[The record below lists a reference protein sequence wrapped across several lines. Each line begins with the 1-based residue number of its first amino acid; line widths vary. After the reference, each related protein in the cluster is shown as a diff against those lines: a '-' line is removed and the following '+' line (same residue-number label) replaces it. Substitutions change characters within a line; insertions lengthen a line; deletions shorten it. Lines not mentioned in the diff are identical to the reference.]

1 MSVQQVHSGKGAGE
15 AEPVPTD
22 VSHMHLLLYDGD
34 CPLCSR
40 AVRFLLR
47 IDRHAKLMFA
57 PLRGETARAIGS
69 LWQERDES
77 IILISHL
84 GTPQERVLDKSA
96 ALLEVLRLIG
106 GWWRILLMFSLVPAF
121 LRDLLY
127 DAVVRLRYRLPG
139 KRVEQCEVMPAEFRS
154 RFLP

>member
-15 AEPVPTD
+15 VEPVPTD

-34 CPLCSR
+34 CPLCSS

-47 IDRHAKLMFA
+47 IDRSAKLMFA
-57 PLRGETARAIGS
+57 PLRGETAHAIRS

-84 GTPQERVLDKSA
+84 GTPQERVLDKSD

-106 GWWRILLMFSLVPAF
+106 RWWRILLVFSLVPAS
-121 LRDLLY
+121 LRNLLY
-127 DAVVRLRYRLPG
+127 DVVARLRYRLRG
-139 KRVEQCEVMPAEFRS
+139 KRVEECRVMPAEFRS